1 MEQTSIWDALSNNGF
16 TGWDYG
22 VFILY
27 IVILVGMGIFL
38 SRSKKGEEKTSKD
51 YFLAGNT
58 LTWWAVGAS
67 LIAANIS
74 AEQFIGMSGSAF
86 ASGIAQA
93 AYELMAAATLLVVGK
108 FLLPLMIE
116 KKIFT
121 IPQFLRERY
130 NSGVGLAFSI
140 LWLFLYV
147 FVNLTSV
154 AWLGALAIQ
163 QILGLPT
170 DHIVHVFGMDVDQVR
185 LVIILSLFLIA
196 GIYSIY
202 GGLASVAWTDVMQ
215 VTFLVGGGLI
225 TAYFALDVIGQEV
238 WGCGAMEALG
248 NIYSWC
254 MGIES
259 DKHFNLIVTQ
269 QADVYPVI
277 NGIPE
282 AVVQS
287 ISGSGDNAI
296 VTIKNVATDS
306 VYNYAGN
313 LVEPLEK
320 GHSVAV
326 GEMVKAKEDPFF
338 TNPGL
343 VLVFGALWLTNLGYW
358 GFNQY
363 IIQKGLAAKSLSE
376 AKKGMVFAAVLKILI
391 PFIVCIP
398 GVCAFY
404 IYNAKTGD
412 GQSVLDMLIA
422 KGQIAQDS
430 AINRSDDAYPY
441 LIRNFTPV
449 VIKGLSFAALAAAV
463 ISSLASMF
471 NSTSTLFT
479 MDIYKQFINKNASE
493 TKLVNVGRMTSVSA
507 LIIALIAVY
516 PLMGGIDQAFQFIQE
531 YSAFVYPG
539 VVVIFGLGL
548 LWKRAS
554 GTAAI
559 VAAIGTFAFSIIYKF
574 AFPEM
579 PFLVRSGV
587 VFITLVILFV
597 WLSIRNKDTEAATE
611 LSADDIKTQL
621 FWSKIMFIIGGVSF
635 ALFVASFFSET
646 LHIYGMEGAMAFFA
660 ALMFTIGY
668 YLRSNALDK
677 VQDKKL
683 VAIDLDIFKTDKT
696 FNIGAAVVIALL
708 TFLYLA
714 LW

>member
-1 MEQTSIWDALSNNGF
+1 MSVIEALKNNGF
-16 TGWDYG
+16 ETIDYV
-22 VFILY
+22 VFGAY
-27 IVILVGMGIFL
+27 IVLLVGLGLFL
-38 SRSKKGEEKTSKD
+38 SRDKKGEEKSSTD

-93 AYELMAAATLLVVGK
+93 AYEIMAAATLLVVGK

-130 NSGVGLAFSI
+130 NWGVGLAFSL

-170 DHIVHVFGMDVDQVR
+170 DMTVQFAGMEIDQVR
-185 LVIILSLFLIA
+185 MVIILVLFLVA

-225 TAYFALDVIGQEV
+225 TAYAALSVIGAEV
-238 WGCGAMEALG
+238 WGCGAFEALG
-248 NIYSWC
+248 NIFDWC
-254 MGIES
+254 INQPG
-259 DKHFNLIVTQ
+259 DKHFNLVVTRNEEL
-269 QADVYPVI
+269 YPVI
-277 NGIPE
+277 NG
-282 AVVQS
+282 VVN
-287 ISGSGDNAI
+287 NAGEI
-296 VTIKNVATDS
+296 VQ
-306 VYNYAGN
+306 
-313 LVEPLEK
+313 
-320 GHSVAV
+320 
-326 GEMVKAKEDPFF
+326 KEDPFF
-338 TNPGL
+338 TNPGI
-343 VLVFGALWLTNLGYW
+343 VLIFGALWLTNLGYW

-363 IIQKGLAAKSLSE
+363 IIQKGLAAKSLDE
-376 AKKGMVFAAVLKILI
+376 AKKGMIFAAFLKILI

-404 IYNAKTGD
+404 IMNGD
-412 GQSVLDMLIA
+412 GAALENLRQTLAGGIE
-422 KGQIAQDS
+422 
-430 AINRSDDAYPY
+430 RSDDAYPF
-441 LIRNFTPV
+441 LIRNFTPTFV
-449 VIKGLSFAALAAAV
+449 KGLSFAALSAAV

-493 TKLVNVGRMTSVSA
+493 TKLVNVGRMTSIIA

-554 GTAAI
+554 GTAA
-559 VAAIGTFAFSIIYKF
+559 VVCAIGTFAFSILFKF
-574 AFPEM
+574 TLPDV
-579 PFLVRSGV
+579 PFLVRSGY
-587 VFITLVILFV
+587 VFICLVVLFV
-597 WLSIRNKDTEAATE
+597 LISVKSNKSVAADE
-611 LSADDIKTQL
+611 LDEHTVKTQL
-621 FWSKIMFIIGGVSF
+621 FWSNILFAVAAVSI
-635 ALFVASFFSET
+635 ALFAASFFSET
-646 LHIYGMEGAMAFFA
+646 LAVYGVAGAMIFFA
-660 ALMFTIGY
+660 AITATIGF
-668 YLRSNALDK
+668 YLRSNALDS
-677 VQDKKL
+677 VQDPKL
-683 VAIDLDIFKTDKT
+683 VAIDLNIFETDKA
-696 FNIGAAVVIALL
+696 FNIGAFGVIAII
-708 TFLYLA
+708 TFLYIV

>member
-1 MEQTSIWDALSNNGF
+1 MEKILNALSNNGF
-16 TGWDYG
+16 EPVDYL
-22 VFILY
+22 VFVVY
-27 IVILVGMGIFL
+27 IIILVSMGLFL
-38 SRSKKGEEKTSKD
+38 SRSKKGEEKSSTD

-74 AEQFIGMSGSAF
+74 AEQFIGMSGSAY

-130 NSGVGLAFSI
+130 NWGVGFAFSL

-170 DHIVHVFGMDVDQVR
+170 DMTFIVAGMEIDQVR
-185 LVIILSLFLIA
+185 MVIILCLFLIA

-215 VTFLVGGGLI
+215 VTFLVGGGLL
-225 TAYFALDVIGQEV
+225 TAYAALSVIGE
-238 WGCGAMEALG
+238 E
-248 NIYSWC
+248 
-254 MGIES
+254 MGIGNAWDALMHIKDYLAS
-259 DKHFNLIVTQ
+259 IDGDKHFNLVVTRNEEL
-269 QADVYPVI
+269 YPVI
-277 NGIPE
+277 NG
-282 AVVQS
+282 VVD
-287 ISGSGDNAI
+287 GTGN
-296 VTIKNVATDS
+296 TIQ
-306 VYNYAGN
+306 
-313 LVEPLEK
+313 
-320 GHSVAV
+320 
-326 GEMVKAKEDPFF
+326 KEDPFF
-338 TNPGL
+338 TNPGI
-343 VLVFGALWLTNLGYW
+343 VLIFGALWLTNLGYW

-363 IIQKGLAAKSLSE
+363 IIQKGLAAKSLDE
-376 AKKGMVFAAVLKILI
+376 AKKGMVFAAFLKILI

-404 IYNAKTGD
+404 IMNAPECEDLRQQLAG
-412 GQSVLDMLIA
+412 
-422 KGQIAQDS
+422 
-430 AINRSDDAYPY
+430 AITRSDDAYPY
-441 LIRNFTPV
+441 LIRNFTPTAV
-449 VIKGLSFAALAAAV
+449 KGLSFAALAAAV

-479 MDIYKQFINKNASE
+479 MDVYKQFINKNASE
-493 TKLVNVGRMTSVSA
+493 KKLVNVGRLTSVCA
-507 LIIALIAVY
+507 LIIAMIAVY

-548 LWKRAS
+548 LWKRSS
-554 GTAAI
+554 GTAA
-559 VAAIGTFAFSIIYKF
+559 VVCAIGTFAFSIIYKF

-579 PFLVRSGV
+579 PFLIRSGV

-597 WLSIRNKDTEAATE
+597 WISLSSKKAVPADTLDADSVKTMMRWSTIMFCVAAVSLVLSI
-611 LSADDIKTQL
+611 S
-621 FWSKIMFIIGGVSF
+621 G
-635 ALFVASFFSET
+635 FFNET
-646 LHIYGMEGAMAFFA
+646 MHMYGFEGAMIFFA
-660 ALMFTIGY
+660 AITGTIGL
-668 YLRSNALDK
+668 YLRSNAKDK
-677 VQDKKL
+677 VQDPKL
-683 VAIDLDIFKTDKT
+683 VPIDLNIFHTDRI
-696 FNIGAAVVIALL
+696 FNIGAIGVIVILTILYVV
-708 TFLYLA
+708 

>member
-1 MEQTSIWDALSNNGF
+1 MEKILNALSNNGF
-16 TGWDYG
+16 EPVDYL
-22 VFILY
+22 VFVVY
-27 IVILVGMGIFL
+27 IIILVSMGLFL
-38 SRSKKGEEKTSKD
+38 SRSKKGEEKSSTD

-74 AEQFIGMSGSAF
+74 AEQFIGMSGSAY

-130 NSGVGLAFSI
+130 NWGVGFAFSL

-170 DHIVHVFGMDVDQVR
+170 DMTFMVAGMEIDQVR
-185 LVIILSLFLIA
+185 MVIILCLFLIA

-215 VTFLVGGGLI
+215 VTFLVGGGLL
-225 TAYFALDVIGQEV
+225 TAYAALSVIGE
-238 WGCGAMEALG
+238 E
-248 NIYSWC
+248 
-254 MGIES
+254 MGIGNAWDALMHIKDYLAS
-259 DKHFNLIVTQ
+259 IDGDKHFNLVVTRNEEL
-269 QADVYPVI
+269 YPVI
-277 NGIPE
+277 NG
-282 AVVQS
+282 VVD
-287 ISGSGDNAI
+287 G
-296 VTIKNVATDS
+296 
-306 VYNYAGN
+306 AGN
-313 LVEPLEK
+313 TIQ
-320 GHSVAV
+320 
-326 GEMVKAKEDPFF
+326 KEDPFF
-338 TNPGL
+338 TNPGI
-343 VLVFGALWLTNLGYW
+343 VLIFGALWLTNLGYW

-363 IIQKGLAAKSLSE
+363 IIQKGLAAKSLDE
-376 AKKGMVFAAVLKILI
+376 AKKGMVFAAFLKILI

-404 IYNAKTGD
+404 IMNAPECEDLRQQLAG
-412 GQSVLDMLIA
+412 
-422 KGQIAQDS
+422 
-430 AINRSDDAYPY
+430 AITRSDDAYPY
-441 LIRNFTPV
+441 LIRNFTPTAV
-449 VIKGLSFAALAAAV
+449 KGLSFAALAAAV

-479 MDIYKQFINKNASE
+479 MDVYKQFINKNASE
-493 TKLVNVGRMTSVSA
+493 KKLVNVGRLTSVCA
-507 LIIALIAVY
+507 LIIAMIAVY

-548 LWKRAS
+548 LWKRSS
-554 GTAAI
+554 GTAA
-559 VAAIGTFAFSIIYKF
+559 VVCAIGTFAFSIIYKF

-579 PFLVRSGV
+579 PFLIRSGV

-597 WLSIRNKDTEAATE
+597 WISLSSKKAVPADTLDADSVKTMMRWSTIMFCVAAVSLVLSI
-611 LSADDIKTQL
+611 S
-621 FWSKIMFIIGGVSF
+621 G
-635 ALFVASFFSET
+635 FFNET
-646 LHIYGMEGAMAFFA
+646 MHMYGFEGAMIFFA
-660 ALMFTIGY
+660 AITGTIGL
-668 YLRSNALDK
+668 YLRSNAKDK
-677 VQDKKL
+677 VQDPKL
-683 VAIDLDIFKTDKT
+683 VPIDLNIFHTDRI
-696 FNIGAAVVIALL
+696 FNIGAIGVIVILTILYVV
-708 TFLYLA
+708 

>member
-1 MEQTSIWDALSNNGF
+1 MSVIEALKNNGF
-16 TGWDYG
+16 ETIDYV
-22 VFILY
+22 VFGAY
-27 IVILVGMGIFL
+27 IVLLVGLGLFL
-38 SRSKKGEEKTSKD
+38 SRDKKGEEKSSTD

-93 AYELMAAATLLVVGK
+93 AYEIMAAATLLVVGK

-130 NSGVGLAFSI
+130 NWGVGLAFSL

-170 DHIVHVFGMDVDQVR
+170 DMTTQFAGMEIDQVR
-185 LVIILSLFLIA
+185 MVIILVLFLVA

-225 TAYFALDVIGQEV
+225 TAYAALSVIGAEV
-238 WGCGAMEALG
+238 WGCGAFEALG
-248 NIYSWC
+248 NIFDWC
-254 MGIES
+254 VNQPG
-259 DKHFNLIVTQ
+259 DKHFNLVVTR
-269 QADVYPVI
+269 QADLYPVV
-277 NGIPE
+277 NGVTD
-282 AVVQS
+282 AAGNVVQ
-287 ISGSGDNAI
+287 
-296 VTIKNVATDS
+296 
-306 VYNYAGN
+306 
-313 LVEPLEK
+313 
-320 GHSVAV
+320 
-326 GEMVKAKEDPFF
+326 KEDPFF
-338 TNPGL
+338 TNPGI
-343 VLVFGALWLTNLGYW
+343 VLIFGALWLTNLGYW

-363 IIQKGLAAKSLSE
+363 IIQKGLAAKSLAE
-376 AKKGMVFAAVLKILI
+376 AKKGMIFAAFLKILI

-404 IYNAKTGD
+404 IYNAHTGD
-412 GQSVLDMLIA
+412 GTSVLDMLIA
-422 KGQIAQDS
+422 KGQIAADS
-430 AINRSDDAYPY
+430 AISRSDDAYPY
-441 LIRNFTPV
+441 LIRNFTPTF
-449 VIKGLSFAALAAAV
+449 IKGLSFAALAAAV

-493 TKLVNVGRMTSVSA
+493 KKLVNVGRMTSVSA
-507 LIIALIAVY
+507 LIIALFAVY

-531 YSAFVYPG
+531 YSSFVYPG

-554 GTAAI
+554 GTAA
-559 VAAIGTFAFSIIYKF
+559 VVCAIGTFAFSILFKF
-574 AFPEM
+574 TLPDV
-579 PFLVRSGV
+579 PFLVRSGY
-587 VFITLVILFV
+587 VFICLVVLFV
-597 WLSIRNKDTEAATE
+597 LISVKSNKSVAADE
-611 LSADDIKTQL
+611 LDEHTVKTQL
-621 FWSKIMFIIGGVSF
+621 FWSNILFAVAAVSI
-635 ALFVASFFSET
+635 ALFAASFFSET
-646 LHIYGMEGAMAFFA
+646 LAVYGVAGAMIFFA
-660 ALMFTIGY
+660 AITATIGF
-668 YLRSNALDK
+668 YLRSNALDS
-677 VQDKKL
+677 VQDPKL
-683 VAIDLDIFKTDKT
+683 VAIDLNIFKTDKV
-696 FNIGAAVVIALL
+696 FNIGAFGVIAII
-708 TFLYLA
+708 TFLYIV

>member
-1 MEQTSIWDALSNNGF
+1 MSVIEALKNNGF
-16 TGWDYG
+16 ETIDYV
-22 VFILY
+22 VFGAY
-27 IVILVGMGIFL
+27 IVLLVGLGLFL
-38 SRSKKGEEKTSKD
+38 SRDKKGEEKSSTD

-93 AYELMAAATLLVVGK
+93 AYEIMAAATLLVVGK

-130 NSGVGLAFSI
+130 NWGVGLAFSL

-170 DHIVHVFGMDVDQVR
+170 DMTIQFAGMEIDQVR
-185 LVIILSLFLIA
+185 MVIILVLFLVA

-225 TAYFALDVIGQEV
+225 TAYAALSVIGAEV
-238 WGCGAMEALG
+238 WGCGAFEALG
-248 NIYSWC
+248 NIFDWC
-254 MGIES
+254 INQPG
-259 DKHFNLIVTQ
+259 DKHFNLVVTR
-269 QADVYPVI
+269 QADLYPVV
-277 NGIPE
+277 NGVTD
-282 AVVQS
+282 AAGNVVQ
-287 ISGSGDNAI
+287 
-296 VTIKNVATDS
+296 
-306 VYNYAGN
+306 
-313 LVEPLEK
+313 
-320 GHSVAV
+320 
-326 GEMVKAKEDPFF
+326 KEDPFF
-338 TNPGL
+338 TNPGI
-343 VLVFGALWLTNLGYW
+343 VLIFGALWLTNLGYW

-363 IIQKGLAAKSLSE
+363 IIQKGLAAKSLAE
-376 AKKGMVFAAVLKILI
+376 AKKGMIFAAFLKILI

-404 IYNAKTGD
+404 IMNGD
-412 GQSVLDMLIA
+412 GAALENLRQTLAGGIE
-422 KGQIAQDS
+422 
-430 AINRSDDAYPY
+430 RSDDAYPF
-441 LIRNFTPV
+441 LIRNFTPTF
-449 VIKGLSFAALAAAV
+449 IKGLSFAALAAAV

-493 TKLVNVGRMTSVSA
+493 SKLVNVGRMTSVSA
-507 LIIALIAVY
+507 LIIALLAVY

-554 GTAAI
+554 GTAA
-559 VAAIGTFAFSIIYKF
+559 VVCAIGTFAFSILFKF
-574 AFPEM
+574 TLPDT
-579 PFLVRSGV
+579 PFLVRSGY
-587 VFITLVILFV
+587 VFICLVILFV
-597 WLSIRNKDTEAATE
+597 GISLKSEKSVAADE
-611 LSADDIKTQL
+611 LDENTVKTQL
-621 FWSKIMFIIGGVSF
+621 FWSKILFAVAAVSI
-635 ALFVASFFSET
+635 ALFAASFFSET
-646 LHIYGMEGAMAFFA
+646 LAVHGVAGAMIFFA
-660 ALMFTIGY
+660 AITATIGF
-668 YLRSNALDK
+668 YLRSNALDA
-677 VQDKKL
+677 VQDPKL
-683 VAIDLDIFKTDKT
+683 VAIDLKIFETDRA
-696 FNIGAAVVIALL
+696 FNIGAFCVIAII
-708 TFLYLA
+708 TFLYII

>member
-1 MEQTSIWDALSNNGF
+1 MSVIEALKNNGF
-16 TGWDYG
+16 ETIDYV
-22 VFILY
+22 VFAAY
-27 IVILVGMGIFL
+27 IVLLVGLGLFL
-38 SRSKKGEEKTSKD
+38 SRDKKGEEKSSTD

-93 AYELMAAATLLVVGK
+93 AYEIMAAATLLVVGK

-130 NSGVGLAFSI
+130 NWGVGLAFSL

-170 DHIVHVFGMDVDQVR
+170 DMTMQFAGMEIDQVR
-185 LVIILSLFLIA
+185 MVIILVLFLVA

-225 TAYFALDVIGQEV
+225 TAYAALSVIGAEV
-238 WGCGAMEALG
+238 WGCGAFEALG
-248 NIYSWC
+248 NIFDWC
-254 MGIES
+254 VNQPG
-259 DKHFNLIVTQ
+259 DKHFNLVVTR
-269 QADVYPVI
+269 QADLYPVV
-277 NGIPE
+277 NGVTD
-282 AVVQS
+282 AAGNVVQ
-287 ISGSGDNAI
+287 
-296 VTIKNVATDS
+296 
-306 VYNYAGN
+306 
-313 LVEPLEK
+313 
-320 GHSVAV
+320 
-326 GEMVKAKEDPFF
+326 KEDPFF
-338 TNPGL
+338 TNPGI
-343 VLVFGALWLTNLGYW
+343 VLIFGALWLTNLGYW

-363 IIQKGLAAKSLSE
+363 IIQKGLAAKSLAE
-376 AKKGMVFAAVLKILI
+376 AKKGMIFAAFLKILI

-404 IYNAKTGD
+404 IMNGD
-412 GQSVLDMLIA
+412 GEALENLRQTLAGGIE
-422 KGQIAQDS
+422 
-430 AINRSDDAYPY
+430 RSDDAYPF
-441 LIRNFTPV
+441 LIRNFTPTFV
-449 VIKGLSFAALAAAV
+449 KGLSFAALAAAV

-493 TKLVNVGRMTSVSA
+493 TKLVNVGRMTSISA
-507 LIIALIAVY
+507 LIIALLAVY

-554 GTAAI
+554 GTAA
-559 VAAIGTFAFSIIYKF
+559 VVCAIGTFAFSILFKF
-574 AFPEM
+574 TLPDT
-579 PFLVRSGV
+579 PFLVRSGY
-587 VFITLVILFV
+587 VFICLVILFV
-597 WLSIRNKDTEAATE
+597 GISLKSDKAVPADE
-611 LSADDIKTQL
+611 LDEHTVKTQI
-621 FWSKIMFIIGGVSF
+621 FWSNILFAVAAVSI
-635 ALFVASFFSET
+635 ALFAGSFFNET
-646 LHIYGMEGAMAFFA
+646 LQVHGVAGAMIFFA
-660 ALMFTIGY
+660 AITATIGF
-668 YLRSNALDK
+668 YLRSNALDS
-677 VQDKKL
+677 VQDPKL
-683 VAIDLDIFKTDKT
+683 VAIDLDIFETDKA
-696 FNIGAAVVIALL
+696 FNIGAFGVIAII
-708 TFLYLA
+708 TFLYIV